1 MLDSNI
7 STYIDKDGNV
17 QEVGSFDSSKFVTLD
32 TAQTISGSKTFNDSL
47 KVASTTDIS
56 TYLTLSPVS
65 ISLQDVATSKGLT
78 VGVDSIESVSM
89 YSQGGTQIL
98 KFQTEN
104 MSVGDTATLTL
115 PAKSGTLALTSDLP
129 DASKFLTTD
138 TEQVITA
145 TKAFKS
151 LSSFMGLSGEGIT
164 FVNRNDSVKLQIEN
178 NSQGTGNNTIILPRK
193 DGTLATLDDVLTTV
207 KSILL
212 AAFPVGTTVM
222 SPTDPAE
229 FIGGSWQKE
238 SAGKFFRSYFS
249 ETDEITDGGSITHRH
264 NFRIASPF
272 WYGTQVGD
280 NYEGSNVKFG
290 AYKYSTGTYAGNT
303 GTLGGSET
311 SYYKVKRNTAI
322 QNNLMDV
329 DTAVK
334 YSTGDT
340 DTTSTLPPYKNRIFW
355 TRIN

>member
-32 TAQTISGSKTFNDSL
+32 TAQTISGSKIFNDSF
-47 KVASTTDIS
+47 KVQSSTES
-56 TYLTLSPVS
+56 SNYLTLSPVS
-65 ISLQDVATSKGLT
+65 ISMRDVEISKGLNI
-78 VGVDSIESVSM
+78 GVDSIESVSE
-89 YSQGGTQIL
+89 YGQGGIQIL

-104 MSVGDTATLTL
+104 MGDGDTATLTL
-115 PAKSGTLALTSDLP
+115 PTKSGTIALTSDLP
-129 DASKFLTTD
+129 DTSKFLTTD
-138 TEQVITA
+138 TAQKITA
-145 TKAFKS
+145 TKTFGS
-151 LSSFMGLSGEGIT
+151 LPSFMELNGEGIT
-164 FVNRNDSVKLQIEN
+164 FFNRSDSVKLQIEN
-178 NSQGTGNNTIILPRK
+178 NYQGTGNNTIILPRK
-193 DGTLATLDDVLTTV
+193 DGTLATLNDISTTV

-229 FIGGSWQKE
+229 FIGGSWEKE
-238 SAGKFFRSYFS
+238 TSGIFFRTSTS
-249 ETDEITDGGSITHRH
+249 QSDMPIDGGSATHRH

-280 NYEGSNVKFG
+280 NYEGPNVKFG
-290 AYKYSTGTYAGNT
+290 AYKYSTGAYAGNT

-322 QNNLMDV
+322 QQNLMDV
-329 DTAVK
+329 ETAVK

-340 DTTSTLPPYKNRIFW
+340 DTANTLPTYKNRIFW